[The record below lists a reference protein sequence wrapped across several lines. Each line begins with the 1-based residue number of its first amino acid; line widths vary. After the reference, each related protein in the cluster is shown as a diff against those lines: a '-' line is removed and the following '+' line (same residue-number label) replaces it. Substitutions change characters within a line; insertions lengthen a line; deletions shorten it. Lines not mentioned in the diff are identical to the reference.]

1 MKKNFKKY
9 GMKVHFIEKYNEYQ
23 KSKYMSFLKF
33 DELLEKHGLNILKI
47 CYYKMISNIYKRNLK

>member
-23 KSKYMSFLKF
+23 KSKHMSFPKF
-33 DELLEKHGLNILKI
+33 DELLEKHGLNI
-47 CYYKMISNIYKRNLK
+47 